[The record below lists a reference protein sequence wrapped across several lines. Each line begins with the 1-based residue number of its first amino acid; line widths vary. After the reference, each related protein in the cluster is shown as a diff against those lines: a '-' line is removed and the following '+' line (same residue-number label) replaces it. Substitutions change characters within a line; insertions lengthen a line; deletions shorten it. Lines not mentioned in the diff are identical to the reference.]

1 MICPCVVFLMFD
13 QLTGFIQHSRFWLWG
28 SAFQKATALLL
39 RPTALPFSFAQIERL
54 LIMKLDGHATLI
66 GVATHSTLSNS
77 QNCFSPYVSFL
88 FFSLLF
94 MSCWKVCSNSWI
106 QNLALTTSFCSPL
119 SLKQINLILRFISC
133 PETEVSRRRRRKLCS
148 DPLSEFGKRP
158 R

>member
-88 FFSLLF
+88 FFSL
-94 MSCWKVCSNSWI
+94 V
-106 QNLALTTSFCSPL
+106 
-119 SLKQINLILRFISC
+119 
-133 PETEVSRRRRRKLCS
+133 
-148 DPLSEFGKRP
+148 GKSAQTVGFKTWH
-158 R
+158 